1 MENLLNHVMAS
12 RLQFAFTA
20 MFHILWPVL
29 TIGLSVFLVVL
40 EALWLKTG
48 NRDYYRHARFWSR
61 LFLLTVVLGVI
72 SGIPMEFQFGTNWS
86 AFSISGGDFFGHM
99 LGFEATIAFILEAS
113 FLGIMAFGWKRVS
126 PAMHLFSTCMVALGA
141 SLSAF
146 WIMVANSWM
155 HTPTGGVF
163 ENGQFV
169 ITSHLDAIFN
179 PDMPWS
185 VSHMWVAAV
194 EITLFAV
201 GGVSAWYLLK
211 DRHTNFFLKSFKMA
225 VVAAVVVTPLQIWL
239 GDGSGIAVYEHQA
252 AKLAAIEAHWHTNPP
267 GEAAGWNLIA
277 WPDESNR
284 DNLWAVKI
292 PYGLSLITTR
302 SLTGQVKGLRDFPPE
317 DQPPVLIPFYAF
329 RIMLAIGFALAALM
343 LLTLWV
349 WYKGGLSADRVVR
362 RKWLLRGWMAA
373 LPLSYL
379 AMEAGWATREIGRQP
394 WALYGMLRTE
404 DSVSTLPAGAV
415 WSSLG
420 ILAAVYTLFFILF
433 LVFFRR
439 FIRQGPDVEG

>member
-1 MENLLNHVMAS
+1 MAS
-12 RLQFAFTA
+12 RLQFALTA

-29 TIGLSVFLVVL
+29 TIGLSIFLVLL

-48 NRDYYRHARFWSR
+48 DRDYYRHARFWGR
-61 LFLLTVVLGVI
+61 FFLLTVALGVV

-86 AFSISGGDFFGHM
+86 AFSIAGGDFFGHM

-113 FLGIMAFGWKRVS
+113 FLGIMVFGWKRVS

-141 SLSAF
+141 TLSAF

-155 HTPTGGVF
+155 HTPGGGVF

-169 ITSHLDAIFN
+169 ITNHIEAIFN

-194 EITLFAV
+194 EITVFAV

-211 DRHTNFFLKSFKMA
+211 DRHTDFFLKSFKMA

-252 AKLAAIEAHWHTNPP
+252 AKLAGIEAHWHTNPP

-277 WPDESNR
+277 WPDESKQ
-284 DNLWAVKI
+284 DNLWAVEI

-302 SLTGQVKGLRDFPPE
+302 SLTGQVKGLREFPPE

-329 RIMLAIGFALAALM
+329 RIMLVIGFALAALM
-343 LLTLWV
+343 LLTVWV

-362 RKWLLRGWMAA
+362 RKWILRGWMAA

-394 WALYGMLRTE
+394 WAIYGMLRTE
-404 DSVSTLPAGAV
+404 DSVSSLPAGAV
-415 WSSLG
+415 WASLG
-420 ILAAVYTLFFILF
+420 VFAAIYALFFILF
-433 LVFFRR
+433 LVFSRR
-439 FIRQGPDVEG
+439 IIRKGPDIEE